1 MKSLPFFV
9 LVALTVTA
17 VPAQSGTQS
26 VEKEIAPR
34 EVSYE
39 RLAFYPKRWRK
50 AEADFDMLAW
60 EGKNV
65 VFLTKK
71 SEYDAKVMT
80 AFVKRL
86 DDGWQTYS
94 ELVGAQPRRFK
105 QINGKPTICA
115 IPKSN
120 LSCGYGCGFVGSTGI
135 EASAFYSID
144 LPEFKKRP
152 DGFQHYYFYEM
163 GRNFFVF
170 GDRHSL
176 FTTGYAVFMRYV
188 CMDKLKCF
196 DRDARTRKTIER
208 CEEIYA
214 KSDIGFFDALTNLG
228 SGEKS
233 NRLRDSNGR
242 VISPSDQPVMYATA
256 MMKLRRDYGGDAW
269 VKRFFQKLRECK
281 SRKATDKDSARTQVY
296 NWLVCASFAA
306 NKDLTPVFADR
317 WRMPFTAN
325 QRRLMAAIDFSAQK
339 VSVTKVVDSLL
350 DGGVKSATAEEL
362 RSSVRVVPS
371 VKATESVPSKDAY
384 GFALKS
390 SSRIIFR
397 DGLDGVRSL
406 KPLADV
412 LAGELEL
419 LLSLI
424 HI

>member
-1 MKSLPFFV
+1 MKLFRMLLLP
-9 LVALTVTA
+9 LLACGASASATT
-17 VPAQSGTQS
+17 PADELRPT
-26 VEKEIAPR
+26 

-50 AEADFDMLAW
+50 AKADFDMLAW
-60 EGKNV
+60 EGRNV

-71 SEYDAKVMT
+71 GEYDAKIMT
-80 AFVKRL
+80 AFVNKL

-94 ELVGAQPRRFK
+94 ELVGTQPRRLK

-120 LSCGYGCGFVGSTGI
+120 LSCGYGCGFVGATGI
-135 EASAFYSID
+135 EASAFYSTD
-144 LPEFKKRP
+144 LPEFQKRP

-188 CMDKLKCF
+188 CMDRLKCF

-214 KSDIGFFDALTNLG
+214 KSDIGFFDAFTNLG
-228 SGEKS
+228 AGEKN
-233 NRLRDSNGR
+233 NRLRRANGR

-269 VKRFFQKLRECK
+269 VKKFFHNLRECK
-281 SRKATDKDSARTQVY
+281 SQKARNKESARTQVY

-306 NKDLTPVFADR
+306 GRDLTPVFVDR
-317 WRMPFTAN
+317 WRMPFTPN
-325 QRRLMAAIDFSAQK
+325 QRRLMQAVDFSAGVPK
-339 VSVTKVVDSLL
+339 VSVPKVVDGLL
-350 DGGVKSATAEEL
+350 EGV
-362 RSSVRVVPS
+362 
-371 VKATESVPSKDAY
+371 VKAATDKPGVP
-384 GFALKS
+384 LK
-390 SSRIIFR
+390 
-397 DGLDGVRSL
+397 
-406 KPLADV
+406 
-412 LAGELEL
+412 
-419 LLSLI
+419 
-424 HI
+424 